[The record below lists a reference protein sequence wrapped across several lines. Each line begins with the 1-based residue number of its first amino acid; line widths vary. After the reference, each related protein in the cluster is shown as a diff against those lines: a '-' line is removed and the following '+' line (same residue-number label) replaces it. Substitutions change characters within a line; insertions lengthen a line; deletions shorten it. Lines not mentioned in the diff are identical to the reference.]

1 MTPSMKPTMSLNVHV
16 GIEEEPQRDIAN
28 IARYEIVCSN
38 ISLRGKVVNQAI
50 GKLHL
55 TNRVADLLEVCLG
68 STYFSHEGALYKHH
82 QGAVIVSP
90 VSAVVA
96 SLYMEFFKELALG
109 TAPVKTAIGM

>member
-1 MTPSMKPTMSLNVHV
+1 MTPSIKPTISLNVHV
-16 GIEEEPQRDIAN
+16 SIEKEPQREMAN
-28 IARYEIVCSN
+28 IAGYEIVCSN
-38 ISLRGKVVNQAI
+38 FSSRQKAVNQAI

-55 TNRVADLLEVCLG
+55 TNRVTDLLEVCLG
-68 STYFSHEGALYKHH
+68 STYFSHEGALYKQH

-96 SLYMEFFKELALG
+96 SLEFLEELALS